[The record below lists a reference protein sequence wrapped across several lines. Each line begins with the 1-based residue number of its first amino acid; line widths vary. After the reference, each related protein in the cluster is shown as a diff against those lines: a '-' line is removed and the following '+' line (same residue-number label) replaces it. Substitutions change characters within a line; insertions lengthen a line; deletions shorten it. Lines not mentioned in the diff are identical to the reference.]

1 MEDFLQFFVAFYVGA
16 DYFELSKTNSF
27 IEYYT
32 MIIRSVGR
40 SENPGKGA
48 TNNVVGIICHPGWNR
63 VSLPAKIWEG
73 AMPPQ
78 PLLPNYESPNNIYG
92 MVNNLPWF
100 IVNIFILKF
109 IQYHVD
115 LFGN

>member
-1 MEDFLQFFVAFYVGA
+1 MPTTLLLATTDFWTFLRPCNLICNIISHKNTRFGSQICFFVMCVGA

-27 IEYYT
+27 IEYYA

-73 AMPPQ
+73 AMP
-78 PLLPNYESPNNIYG
+78 S
-92 MVNNLPWF
+92 
-100 IVNIFILKF
+100 
-109 IQYHVD
+109 
-115 LFGN
+115 